1 VEVILEGKILNAQN
15 EPVLDVVSAP
25 FLLKKGMNATAQMNL
40 GISSTIYSASQAA
53 NYIKTS
59 HTLPSGKYTYC
70 SFIKSFPNDI
80 VTDEYCESF
89 EANTSSFL
97 FLVSPPDKDVIETK
111 YPVLIWTHSEPF
123 SETNATNN
131 YRIIVTELN
140 IGQSP
145 EAAINTNI
153 PVYMKNNL
161 NSHSVLYPIDA
172 KELQIGMT
180 YAWQVQELSS
190 GTIVNKTEAWEFKL
204 KAPIP
209 IKDNKYAVLKKQ
221 LDADVYN
228 VERYIYFTY
237 DENFDPGSIKI
248 QILDS
253 KRKAVAPKVQ
263 NDVSQTSSASNSI
276 DVKKQGDNRF
286 SIDTDQLNVSKGY
299 YTLEVTNAK
308 NELYLLKFYV
318 Q

>member
-1 VEVILEGKILNAQN
+1 MA
-15 EPVLDVVSAP
+15 
-25 FLLKKGMNATAQMNL
+25 
-40 GISSTIYSASQAA
+40 
-53 NYIKTS
+53 
-59 HTLPSGKYTYC
+59 
-70 SFIKSFPNDI
+70 
-80 VTDEYCESF
+80 
-89 EANTSSFL
+89 
-97 FLVSPPDKDVIETK
+97 
-111 YPVLIWTHSEPF
+111 
-123 SETNATNN
+123 
-131 YRIIVTELN
+131 
-140 IGQSP
+140 
-145 EAAINTNI
+145 
-153 PVYMKNNL
+153 
-161 NSHSVLYPIDA
+161 
-172 KELQIGMT
+172 
-180 YAWQVQELSS
+180 ELSS